1 MSLRTTRTLV
11 VFVALVAA
19 ASVAYG
25 GWAAHLVDSVLV
37 AETKTEK
44 HAKSLTL
51 KMLTPEAFN
60 NGVALC
66 VIYVNSASKSKGKV
80 TATATR
86 SRNGNVV
93 EQRKFSG
100 KVQRVDTAGVDTGD
114 LGNVTANA
122 FFDCGEF
129 GPMEKNEE
137 VAFKFDMKGF
147 PKLRNNSQVLDG
159 ATVSGV
165 LVTND
170 LGLTAEARRAVFERA
185 EEALLRRLTQ
195 PSRRR

>member
-1 MSLRTTRTLV
+1 MSLRATRTLV
-11 VFVALVAA
+11 VFVALVVA

-37 AETKTEK
+37 AEKNNEK
-44 HAKSLTL
+44 HAKSVTL
-51 KMLTPEAFN
+51 KMMAPESFDS
-60 NGVALC
+60 GVALC
-66 VIYVNSASKSKGKV
+66 VAYGNSASKSKGKV
-80 TATATR
+80 TATVTR
-86 SRNGNVV
+86 RRDGAVA

-129 GPMEKNEE
+129 GPMEKGEE

-147 PKLRNNSQVLDG
+147 PKLRSNKQVQDG
-159 ATVSGV
+159 ATVMGA
-165 LVTND
+165 LVPND
-170 LGLTAEARRAVFERA
+170 LGLTVAARRATRERA
-185 EEALLRRLTQ
+185 EEALMQRLAQ
-195 PSRRR
+195 PSWPR